1 MPNPENV
8 IEHQLKPGESLPGCG
23 RPKGTRNRSTIIT
36 EILEA
41 IQDGKELDG
50 TETKKEIEYW
60 VTLKKVKNAL
70 AGRDTAINDVLDWK
84 YGKQVEKKEI
94 NAKVNTIDEL
104 VNEMSNKYEAPI
116 EKQAEKIAE
125 KLIETAQIAAT

>member
-8 IEHQLKPGESLPGCG
+8 TNNKIQPGETRNPNG
-23 RPKGTRNRSTIIT
+23 RPIGTRNRSTIIT

-41 IQDGKELDG
+41 IHDGKELDG

-84 YGKQVEKKEI
+84 YGKQIEKKEI
-94 NAKVNTIDEL
+94 NAKVSTIDEL
-104 VNEMSNKYEAPI
+104 VNEMTNKYEAPI

-125 KLIETAQIAAT
+125 TLIETAQIAAT